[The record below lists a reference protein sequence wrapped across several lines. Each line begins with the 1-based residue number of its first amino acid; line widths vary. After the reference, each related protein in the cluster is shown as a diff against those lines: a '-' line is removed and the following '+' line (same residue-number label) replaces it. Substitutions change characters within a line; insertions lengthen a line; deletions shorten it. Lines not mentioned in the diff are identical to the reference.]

1 MYITIKKRKFQT
13 VLKKKNLKRIP
24 PSTQLITEKF
34 NDLRSEV
41 QRIIIHNCIKL
52 YLLYK
57 YPVRCFL
64 FLNNF
69 FRYIF

>member
-1 MYITIKKRKFQT
+1 MYITIKKKIPNCI
-13 VLKKKNLKRIP
+13 KKKNLKRIP